1 MFHDF
6 LWSDPDPAKRFGSD
20 RIRFQIRLRLCNTEY
35 GTRGC
40 QMLGLSHLFFGDSEW
55 PKWKGN
61 TVEQKIAGLVA
72 QTVISLVQKVSF
84 QGRFADLVFFGIDI
98 VLRKIYLK
106 ETFKKIDLYYIVI
119 LYFRDVV

>member
-1 MFHDF
+1 MEGQYCG
-6 LWSDPDPAKRFGSD
+6 AKNSRTGGTD
-20 RIRFQIRLRLCNTEY
+20 CN
-35 GTRGC
+35 
-40 QMLGLSHLFFGDSEW
+40 LSCS
-55 PKWKGN
+55 N
-61 TVEQKIAGLVA
+61 
-72 QTVISLVQKVSF
+72 VSF